1 MANKFRIHG
10 YGDKKGAV
18 LVTLEQAMDDW
29 RRVACQCQPA
39 ANADYVRTVCD
50 EIVNR
55 ARMISMSS
63 ALNFPEVAA
72 FLLTRSRAWILGG
85 LPINN
90 VGAKMPK
97 TLGDLGMMKIAEGG
111 AHGGP
116 LSTADL
122 KSALARPVN
131 RIIQ

>member
-1 MANKFRIHG
+1 MAKKFRIHG
-10 YGDKKGAV
+10 YGGKKGAV
-18 LVTLEQAMDDW
+18 LVSLEEAMDDW
-29 RRVACQCQPA
+29 RRVACTAQPA

-55 ARMISMSS
+55 ARMLSETSK
-63 ALNFPEVAA
+63 LNFPEVAA

-85 LPINN
+85 TPINN
-90 VGAKMPK
+90 IGAKMPK

-116 LSTADL
+116 LSVTDL
-122 KSALARPVN
+122 KSALARPTN